1 MSCEVNFRKKGLFD
15 VSFKFHFNFDDVIS
29 ILQIN
34 LNLIIAFKF
43 SCTPKLVTAVSMD
56 IKLGTFPKF
65 HWFYHNHAISILQTS
80 FISFNQSCCLNLM
93 TIVLTPWW
101 RRVIAFYQKSCD
113 LTMMR
118 AFLNVTGMMV
128 IMSKLGNITLNEREL

>member
-1 MSCEVNFRKKGLFD
+1 MFQKQASISVYNFFFRTNSIKFIGNMSCEVNFRKKGLFD
-15 VSFKFHFNFDDVIS
+15 VSFKFHVNFDDVIS
-29 ILQIN
+29 ILQIS
-34 LNLIIAFKF
+34 LDLIIAFKF

-93 TIVLTPWW
+93 TIVLTP
-101 RRVIAFYQKSCD
+101 
-113 LTMMR
+113 
-118 AFLNVTGMMV
+118 
-128 IMSKLGNITLNEREL
+128 